1 MLRELSIE
9 NLAVI
14 EKASV
19 EFGGGF
25 NVFTGE
31 TGAGKSVIIGG
42 INAVLGGRTTKDI
55 VRSGAPKAV
64 ISALFDDISD
74 RVKSKLSELGFAA
87 EDGELV
93 LMREITAEGKS
104 SARIN
109 GRAATAAML
118 REVGELLVDIHG
130 QHENRILMNTDNQRQ
145 ILDSYGELS
154 GALEEYR
161 AEFRRFSKLSRR
173 LKELQEENRSR
184 EIKTAQLSA
193 IVEELET
200 LNLSYG
206 EGERLENEL
215 QKLRSTAKIQGAL
228 FTANNMINGDE
239 APGAVDLVRQSM
251 SSLATAGAVLPEADT
266 LFKRLETLLPELE
279 DIGSEAASMAFGI
292 DDNEEREAD
301 LEDRVSAMKH
311 ACRKYNMDADQLVDY
326 LEDCRQEL
334 SQLSGLDGEIERLSE
349 EKHELAGKVKR
360 MAEDISARRREASQ
374 KLSAEICEVLKFLNM
389 PNVTLSFDVRPDK
402 ITINGMDEV
411 EILISANAGEEPKP
425 LNKTA
430 SGGELSRVMLA
441 IKSVMAEG
449 DDIPTMIFDE
459 VDAGISGRTAAKV
472 GIKLAQTAEKRQV
485 LCITHLAQI
494 AALAQTHMLI
504 EKQTDDKRTYTRI
517 IPLDHEG
524 RKQELARIMDGGLT
538 ESGLKA
544 AEEMLR
550 RS

>member
-14 EKASV
+14 EKAAV
-19 EFGGGF
+19 EFGSGF

-74 RVKSKLSELGFAA
+74 RVKSRLTELGFSA

-130 QHENRILMNTDNQRQ
+130 QHENRILMDTDNQRQ

-173 LKELQEENRSR
+173 LKDLQEENRTR
-184 EIKTAQLSA
+184 ELRTAQLTA
-193 IVEELET
+193 IAEELSE
-200 LNLSYG
+200 LNLEHG
-206 EGERLENEL
+206 EGERLEEEL
-215 QKLRSTAKIQGAL
+215 QKLRDTAKIQGAL
-228 FTANNMINGDE
+228 FTANDLLNGE
-239 APGAVDLVRQSM
+239 ENPGAIDLVRQSM
-251 SSLATAGAVLPEADT
+251 NSLATAGAVLPEADV
-266 LFKRLETLLPELE
+266 LFRRLEEILPELE
-279 DIGSEAASMAFGI
+279 DISSEAASMAFGT
-292 DDNEEREAD
+292 DDSEEREAD

-311 ACRKYNMDADQLVDY
+311 ACRKYNMDPDQLVDY
-326 LEDCRQEL
+326 LEECRQEL

-349 EKHELAGKVKR
+349 EKHDLAGQVKR
-360 MAEDISARRREASQ
+360 MAEDISARRREASER
-374 KLSAEICEVLKFLNM
+374 LSAEICEVLRFLNM

-425 LNKTA
+425 LNRTA

-472 GIKLAQTAEKRQV
+472 GVKLAQTAEKRQV

-504 EKQTDDKRTYTRI
+504 EKQTEGQRTYTRI

-544 AEEMLR
+544 AEEMLDR
-550 RS
+550 R

>member
-14 EKASV
+14 EKAAV
-19 EFGGGF
+19 EFGSGF

-74 RVKSKLSELGFAA
+74 RVKSRLTELGFSA

-130 QHENRILMNTDNQRQ
+130 QHENRILMDTDNQRQ

-173 LKELQEENRSR
+173 LKELQEENRTR
-184 EIKTAQLSA
+184 ELRTAQLTA
-193 IVEELET
+193 IAEELAE
-200 LNLSYG
+200 LNLEHG
-206 EGERLENEL
+206 EGERLEEEL
-215 QKLRSTAKIQGAL
+215 QKLRDTAKIQGAL
-228 FTANNMINGDE
+228 FTANDLLNGE
-239 APGAVDLVRQSM
+239 ENPGAIDLVRQSM
-251 SSLATAGAVLPEADT
+251 NSLATAGAVLPEADV
-266 LFKRLETLLPELE
+266 LFRRLEEILPELE
-279 DIGSEAASMAFGI
+279 DISSEAASMAFGT
-292 DDNEEREAD
+292 DDSEEREAD

-311 ACRKYNMDADQLVDY
+311 ACRKYNMDPDQLVDY
-326 LEDCRQEL
+326 LEECRQEL
-334 SQLSGLDGEIERLSE
+334 SQLSGLDEEIERLSE
-349 EKHELAGKVKR
+349 EKHDLAGQVKR
-360 MAEDISARRREASQ
+360 MAEDISARRRDASER
-374 KLSAEICEVLKFLNM
+374 LSAEICEVLRFLNM

-425 LNKTA
+425 LNRTA

-472 GIKLAQTAEKRQV
+472 GVKLAQTAEKRQV

-504 EKQTDDKRTYTRI
+504 EKQTEGQRTYTRI

-544 AEEMLR
+544 AEEMLDR
-550 RS
+550 H

>member
-19 EFGGGF
+19 EFGSRF

-64 ISALFDDISD
+64 VSALFDDISD
-74 RVKSKLSELGFAA
+74 RVKSKLNELGFSA

-130 QHENRILMNTDNQRQ
+130 QHENRILMDTDNQRQ

-161 AEFRRFSKLSRR
+161 GEFRRFSKLSRK
-173 LKELQEENRSR
+173 LKELQEENRNR
-184 EIKTAQLSA
+184 ELRTAQLTA
-193 IVEELET
+193 IAEELAE
-200 LNLSYG
+200 LDLEHG
-206 EGERLENEL
+206 EGERLEEEL
-215 QKLRSTAKIQGAL
+215 QKLRNTAKIQGAL
-228 FTANNMINGDE
+228 LTANSLLNGE
-239 APGAVDLVRQSM
+239 ENPGAIDLVRQSM
-251 SSLATAGAVLPEADT
+251 SSLAVAGAVLPEADV
-266 LFKRLETLLPELE
+266 LFRRLEEILPELE
-279 DIGSEAASMAFGI
+279 DISGEAASMAFST
-292 DDNEEREAD
+292 DDAEEREAD

-326 LEDCRQEL
+326 LEDCRREL

-349 EKHELAGKVKR
+349 EKHELAGHVKR
-360 MAEDISARRREASQ
+360 LAEEISERRREASK

-472 GIKLAQTAEKRQV
+472 GVKLAQTAEKRQV

-544 AEEMLR
+544 AEEMLDR
-550 RS
+550 H

>member
-19 EFGGGF
+19 EFGGAF

-42 INAVLGGRTTKDI
+42 INAVLGGRTNKDI

-74 RVKSKLSELGFAA
+74 RVKAKLSELGFSS

-93 LMREITAEGKS
+93 LMREITSEGKS

-130 QHENRILMNTDNQRQ
+130 QHENRILMNNDNQRQ
-145 ILDSYGELS
+145 ILDSYGELD
-154 GALEEYR
+154 GLLEAYR
-161 AEFRRFSKLSRR
+161 GEFRRFS
-173 LKELQEENRSR
+173 
-184 EIKTAQLSA
+184 
-193 IVEELET
+193 
-200 LNLSYG
+200 
-206 EGERLENEL
+206 
-215 QKLRSTAKIQGAL
+215 
-228 FTANNMINGDE
+228 
-239 APGAVDLVRQSM
+239 
-251 SSLATAGAVLPEADT
+251 
-266 LFKRLETLLPELE
+266 
-279 DIGSEAASMAFGI
+279 SEAASMAFGA

-311 ACRKYNMDADQLVDY
+311 ACRKYNMDPDQLVDY
-326 LEDCRQEL
+326 LGECRQEL

-349 EKHELAGKVKR
+349 EKHELAGQVKR
-360 MAEDISARRREASQ
+360 MAEDISAKRREASE
-374 KLSAEICEVLKFLNM
+374 KLSAEICEVLRFLNM
-389 PNVTLSFDVRPDK
+389 PNVTLTFDVRPDK

-441 IKSVMAEG
+441 VKSVMAEG

-472 GIKLAQTAEKRQV
+472 GIKLAETARKRQV

-517 IPLDHEG
+517 VPLDHEG

-544 AEEMLR
+544 AEEMLSR
-550 RS
+550 QVE

>member
-14 EKASV
+14 EKAAV
-19 EFGGGF
+19 EFGSGF

-74 RVKSKLSELGFAA
+74 RVKSRLTELGFSA

-130 QHENRILMNTDNQRQ
+130 QHENRILMDTDNQRQ

-173 LKELQEENRSR
+173 LKDLQEENRTR
-184 EIKTAQLSA
+184 ELRTAQLTA
-193 IVEELET
+193 IAEELSE
-200 LNLSYG
+200 LNLEHG
-206 EGERLENEL
+206 EGERLEEEL
-215 QKLRSTAKIQGAL
+215 QKLRDTAKIQGAL
-228 FTANNMINGDE
+228 FTANDLLNGE
-239 APGAVDLVRQSM
+239 ENPGAIDLVRQSM
-251 SSLATAGAVLPEADT
+251 NSLATAGAVLPEADV
-266 LFKRLETLLPELE
+266 LFRRLEEILPELE
-279 DIGSEAASMAFGI
+279 DISSEAASMAFGT
-292 DDNEEREAD
+292 DDSEEREAD

-311 ACRKYNMDADQLVDY
+311 ACRKYNMDPDQLVDY
-326 LEDCRQEL
+326 LEECRQEL
-334 SQLSGLDGEIERLSE
+334 SQLSGLDEEIERLSE
-349 EKHELAGKVKR
+349 EKHDLAGQVKR
-360 MAEDISARRREASQ
+360 MAEDISARRRDASER
-374 KLSAEICEVLKFLNM
+374 LSAEICEVLRFLNM

-425 LNKTA
+425 LNRTA

-472 GIKLAQTAEKRQV
+472 GVKLAQTAEKRQV

-504 EKQTDDKRTYTRI
+504 EKQTEGQRTYTRI

-544 AEEMLR
+544 AEEMLDR
-550 RS
+550 R